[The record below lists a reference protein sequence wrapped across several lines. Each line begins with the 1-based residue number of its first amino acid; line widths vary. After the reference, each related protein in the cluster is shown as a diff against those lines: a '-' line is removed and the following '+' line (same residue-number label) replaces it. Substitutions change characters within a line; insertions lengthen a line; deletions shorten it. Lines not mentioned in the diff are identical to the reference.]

1 MLIDKLNWRYAT
13 KKMDPAKA
21 VSEDKVDRIIEAAR
35 LAPTSSGLQP
45 FEIIV
50 VTNPEVR
57 AKIQEI
63 AWNQAQIT
71 DGSHLLVFAAWD
83 NYTPERINHMFDLTN
98 EERGFKNEGWEK
110 YRQFLLGMYPD
121 RDPEVNFEH
130 AARQAYIGF
139 GMAVAQAAFE
149 GVDATPMEGFEP
161 AKLDEILG
169 LREKG
174 LRSVTILPLGY
185 RQEEGDWLVNL
196 KKIRRPLDQF
206 VSKVE

>member
-1 MLIDKLNWRYAT
+1 MLIEKLNWRYAT
-13 KKMDPAKA
+13 KKMDPSKS
-21 VSEDKVDRIIEAAR
+21 VSQDKVDRIVEAAR

-50 VTNPEVR
+50 VTNPETR

-63 AWNQAQIT
+63 SWNQAQVT
-71 DGSHLLVFAAWD
+71 EGSHLLVFAAWD
-83 NYTPERINHMFDLTN
+83 NYTADRINHMFDLTN
-98 EERGFKNEGWEK
+98 DERGFKNEGWEK
-110 YRQFLLGMYPD
+110 YRQSLLSSYPQ
-121 RDPEVNFEH
+121 RDAQVNFEH

-149 GVDATPMEGFEP
+149 GVDSTPMEGFDP

-185 RQEEGDWLVNL
+185 RQPKGDWLVNL
-196 KKIRRPLDQF
+196 KKVRRPLDQF
-206 VSKVE
+206 VTTVE